1 MNDQEIGAQKFLEE
15 FALALESYK
24 IEDILPFYLFPV
36 MLLSDQGHVVV
47 NNEKEMAGMLS
58 QTFVQ
63 YKQYDFAH
71 INATLHSAEKLSD
84 TLMLVKV
91 VLLYTDSQGR
101 NLYDAEYRYVL
112 QRDEEGQLRIG
123 ASIIVNE
130 VERIR
135 EYLNRQPQEA

>member
-71 INATLHSAEKLSD
+71 INATLHSAEKISD

-101 NLYDAEYRYVL
+101 NLYDAEYRH
-112 QRDEEGQLRIG
+112 
-123 ASIIVNE
+123 
-130 VERIR
+130 
-135 EYLNRQPQEA
+135 

>member
-15 FALALESYK
+15 YTLAFESFK
-24 IEDILPFYLFPV
+24 IETILPFYHFPV
-36 MLLSDQGHVVV
+36 MLLSDQGNVVV
-47 NNEKEMAGMLS
+47 NSEKEMAGMLS

-71 INATLHSAEKLSD
+71 VTATLHSAEKISD

-101 NLYDAEYRYVL
+101 NLYDAEYRHLL
-112 QRDEEGQLRIG
+112 QRDEDGQLRIG
-123 ASIIVNE
+123 ASVIVNE

-135 EYLNRQPQEA
+135 EYLNRQPLEA